1 MSFKSRKVL
10 CICVVAALLCFIW
23 GNSMLPGQE
32 SGQISGGLLQW
43 LRQTFPFLRGM
54 PELLLRKLG
63 HFLEFAALGFFL
75 CWLLRLGGQVGIH
88 RVSAPMFLGML
99 AANIDET
106 IQYFRPGRGP
116 SVIDVWIDTAGVVA
130 GIAAFFLLRR
140 VHTLIQKGKRT

>member
-10 CICVVAALLCFIW
+10 CICAVAALLCFIW

-75 CWLLRLGGQVGIH
+75 CWLLRLGGQRGIH

-106 IQYFRPGRGP
+106 IQVFRPGRGP
-116 SVIDVWIDTAGVVA
+116 SVIDVWIDVAGVSA
-130 GIAAFFLLRR
+130 GIAVFFLLRR
-140 VHTLIQKGKRT
+140 IHTRIQKGKQK